1 MANTKG
7 KIIIVSGIVVIAG
20 ITSAII
26 FSHYR
31 KKRVLN
37 EIYDAINDVKSEE
50 GQQALLNEEN
60 QLLGSNS
67 FDPNFYKGTKS
78 GAKPD
83 KNLLVPTKIAR
94 DIAKKI
100 YFKIGGGLIGDV
112 RRGSGFGTDDE
123 KGIISEFKKLKSKGQ
138 VSQVASAYQ
147 NSPLNYGDLSRDV
160 TEALTGWTDEDTY
173 ITQLTTFI
181 NNLPN

>member
-37 EIYDAINDVKSEE
+37 EIYDAINDVSSEE

-60 QLLGSNS
+60 QLLGSNA

-83 KNLLVPTKIAR
+83 KNLLIPTKIAR
-94 DIAKKI
+94 EIATKI
-100 YFKIGGGLIGDV
+100 YEKQSKRNLGLG
-112 RRGSGFGTDDE
+112 DDE
-123 KGIISEFKKLKSKGQ
+123 ARIVSELKKLKSKGQ
-138 VSQVASAYQ
+138 ISQVASAYQ
-147 NSPLNYGDLSRDV
+147 NTPLSYGDLSQDV
-160 TEALTGWTDEDTY
+160 TDALTGFTDSDAY
-173 ITQLTTFI
+173 INQLTNYI

>member
-31 KKRVLN
+31 KKRILN
-37 EIYDAINDVKSEE
+37 EIYDAINDTKSEA

-60 QLLGSNS
+60 QLLGSNA
-67 FDPNFYKGTKS
+67 FDPNFHYGKGTI
-78 GAKPD
+78 KPD
-83 KNLLVPTKIAR
+83 KNLLMPTKIAR
-94 DIAKKI
+94 EIATRIRKKQ
-100 YFKIGGGLIGDV
+100 YAKGGLEKSNWG
-112 RRGSGFGTDDE
+112 DDE
-123 KGIISEFKKLKSKGQ
+123 AGIISEFKKLKSKGQ
-138 VSQVASAYQ
+138 VSQVADVYS
-147 NSPLNYGDLSRDV
+147 NSPLSYGDLSQDV
-160 TEALTGWTDEDTY
+160 TDALTGVTDSETY
-173 ITQLTTFI
+173 ITQLTNYV